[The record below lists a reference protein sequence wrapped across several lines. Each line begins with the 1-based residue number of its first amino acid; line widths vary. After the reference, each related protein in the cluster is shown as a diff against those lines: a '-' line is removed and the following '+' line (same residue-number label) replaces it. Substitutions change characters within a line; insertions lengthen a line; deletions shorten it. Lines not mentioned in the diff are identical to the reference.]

1 MTCSKRPPTGAN
13 QSKSKSYENAD
24 FVPYH
29 RFAVGLLPVQTSDDL
44 DRDAGQPACRDQAS
58 HNMDSR
64 HGTGATAGRANR
76 ADRPPRFEHL
86 ETSAA
91 VSDARINPDGSLSH
105 SLENKTDDREIPT
118 QRPIEYRDSIVYR
131 DREVEVEKI
140 VEVER
145 KLTWW
150 QQTQIRG
157 FWVTIIIILVLLR
170 KKIFPLIRRFI

>member
-1 MTCSKRPPTGAN
+1 MRV
-13 QSKSKSYENAD
+13 Q
-24 FVPYH
+24 
-29 RFAVGLLPVQTSDDL
+29 LPAERTEQTV
-44 DRDAGQPACRDQAS
+44 RQ
-58 HNMDSR
+58 DSS
-64 HGTGATAGRANR
+64 
-76 ADRPPRFEHL
+76 HL

-105 SLENKTDDREIPT
+105 SLENKTDDQKIPT

-150 QQTQIRG
+150 QQTKMKG
-157 FWVTIIIILVLLR
+157 FWVLIVFVIFVFR
-170 KKIFPLIRRFI
+170 KNIVTLARRLI

>member
-1 MTCSKRPPTGAN
+1 MKHTLLIIILAIMTACCPCKHLTTSTGTRD
-13 QSKSKSYENAD
+13 SLHVEIKYRTIWIPD
-24 FVPYH
+24 TV
-29 RFAVGLLPVQTSDDL
+29 RVRLPAERTEQTV
-44 DRDAGQPACRDQAS
+44 RQ
-58 HNMDSR
+58 DSS
-64 HGTGATAGRANR
+64 
-76 ADRPPRFEHL
+76 HL

-91 VSDARINPDGSLSH
+91 VSDARINPDGSLTH
-105 SLENKTDDREIPT
+105 SLENKQEDQEIPT

-157 FWVTIIIILVLLR
+157 FWVAIIVIVVLLR
-170 KKIFPLIRRFI
+170 KKILPLIRRFI

>member
-1 MTCSKRPPTGAN
+1 MSRSGIAQYGFPTRYGCNCRPSEP
-13 QSKSKSYENAD
+13 
-24 FVPYH
+24 
-29 RFAVGLLPVQTSDDL
+29 
-44 DRDAGQPACRDQAS
+44 
-58 HNMDSR
+58 SR
-64 HGTGATAGRANR
+64 PSAKIRAT
-76 ADRPPRFEHL
+76 

-157 FWVTIIIILVLLR
+157 FWVAIIIILVLLR

>member
-1 MTCSKRPPTGAN
+1 MKHILLIIVLAIMTACCPCKHLTTSTGTRD
-13 QSKSKSYENAD
+13 SLHIEIKYRTIWIPD
-24 FVPYH
+24 TV
-29 RFAVGLLPVQTSDDL
+29 RVRLPAERTEQTV
-44 DRDAGQPACRDQAS
+44 RQ
-58 HNMDSR
+58 DSS
-64 HGTGATAGRANR
+64 
-76 ADRPPRFEHL
+76 HL

-91 VSDARINPDGSLSH
+91 VSDARINPDGSLTH
-105 SLENKTDDREIPT
+105 SLENKQEDQEIPT

-157 FWVTIIIILVLLR
+157 FWVAIIVIVVLLR
-170 KKIFPLIRRFI
+170 KKILPLIRRFI

>member
-1 MTCSKRPPTGAN
+1 MKHTLLIIILAIMTACCPCKHLTTSTGTRDSLHIEIKYRTIWIPDTVRVRLPAERP
-13 QSKSKSYENAD
+13 E
-24 FVPYH
+24 
-29 RFAVGLLPVQTSDDL
+29 QTV
-44 DRDAGQPACRDQAS
+44 RQ
-58 HNMDSR
+58 DSS
-64 HGTGATAGRANR
+64 
-76 ADRPPRFEHL
+76 HL

-91 VSDARINPDGSLSH
+91 VSDARINPDGSLTH
-105 SLENKTDDREIPT
+105 SLENKQEDQEIPT

-157 FWVTIIIILVLLR
+157 FWVAIIVIVVLLR
-170 KKIFPLIRRFI
+170 KKILPLIRRFI

>member
-1 MTCSKRPPTGAN
+1 MKHTLLIIILAIMTACCPCKHLTTSTGTRDN
-13 QSKSKSYENAD
+13 LHIEIKYRTIWIPD
-24 FVPYH
+24 TV
-29 RFAVGLLPVQTSDDL
+29 RVRLPAERTEQTV
-44 DRDAGQPACRDQAS
+44 RQ
-58 HNMDSR
+58 DSS
-64 HGTGATAGRANR
+64 
-76 ADRPPRFEHL
+76 HL

-91 VSDARINPDGSLSH
+91 VSDARINPDGSLTH
-105 SLENKTDDREIPT
+105 SLENKQEDQEIPT

-157 FWVTIIIILVLLR
+157 FWVAIIVIVVLLR
-170 KKIFPLIRRFI
+170 KKILPLIRRFI